1 MSKPV
6 EELIAESIFENIT
19 GDKPRRNIDERINDV
34 AKTNKKLF
42 DAHVKAGFTTNE
54 ALQLTV
60 AFIKH

>member
-6 EELIAESIFENIT
+6 EELIAEAIFENIT